1 LNQVEPAKGKWVLN
15 PGKGRLLNLK
25 ESKQMQRVHTCTGF
39 IYVDAFSYFLA
50 QGAQADSVP
59 HDNPGVNLVQG
70 CAVHDWYGSKGRS
83 TTMNFQACL
92 LERERE
98 IRDLVASSQIN
109 LLPRRPIRVGWPVL
123 TSPANP
129 MCDVAMQLPTS

>member
-1 LNQVEPAKGKWVLN
+1 
-15 PGKGRLLNLK
+15 
-25 ESKQMQRVHTCTGF
+25 MQRVHTCTGF

-98 IRDLVASSQIN
+98 RDQGFGGIKPNQSVAQE
-109 LLPRRPIRVGWPVL
+109 
-123 TSPANP
+123 ANTCWMAGP
-129 MCDVAMQLPTS
+129 HMSC